1 MMFCVGIF
9 QEPLAL
15 DVEIIECT
23 RSGKRSTIACYAWVS
38 GPPVSPS
45 RVRPGNMAEK
55 PARHTSLPTI
65 AVLLESFFPSEFLC
79 VFILQIYHTFVE
91 KRERG
96 DMTTSSFLDS
106 LKCIFASKIWIVQK
120 IHEPWRLPPA
130 RRWWCMVR
138 FTVFGACWR
147 QSCERGVRN
156 GRLKTGSN
164 LLCFYTN
171 YIPMISNK
179 VWTFVKRMGPSF
191 AKNTFNFGQVCL
203 KWMQQRMECVS
214 LKLNGL

>member
-55 PARHTSLPTI
+55 PARHTSLPTM
-65 AVLLESFFPSEFLC
+65 AVLLESFAKWILVCFHIADIPHICWEEGTRRHDD
-79 VFILQIYHTFVE
+79 FIFF
-91 KRERG
+91 G
-96 DMTTSSFLDS
+96 FS

-138 FTVFGACWR
+138 FTVFGAC
-147 QSCERGVRN
+147 
-156 GRLKTGSN
+156 
-164 LLCFYTN
+164 
-171 YIPMISNK
+171 
-179 VWTFVKRMGPSF
+179 
-191 AKNTFNFGQVCL
+191 
-203 KWMQQRMECVS
+203 
-214 LKLNGL
+214 

>member
-1 MMFCVGIF
+1 MLGIF

-65 AVLLESFFPSEFLC
+65 AVLLESFAKWIPVRFHITYIPYICWEEGIWRQDD
-79 VFILQIYHTFVE
+79 FIFF
-91 KRERG
+91 G
-96 DMTTSSFLDS
+96 SSKVYFCPPNMDS
-106 LKCIFASKIWIVQK
+106 SKDSMK
-120 IHEPWRLPPA
+120 HEDFQA
-130 RRWWCMVR
+130 RWWCMVR

-147 QSCERGVRN
+147 RAVRN
-156 GRLKTGSN
+156 ARLKTGSN
-164 LLCFYTN
+164 LLCFYTDL
-171 YIPMISNK
+171 YSTDI
-179 VWTFVKRMGPSF
+179 
-191 AKNTFNFGQVCL
+191 Q
-203 KWMQQRMECVS
+203 
-214 LKLNGL
+214 